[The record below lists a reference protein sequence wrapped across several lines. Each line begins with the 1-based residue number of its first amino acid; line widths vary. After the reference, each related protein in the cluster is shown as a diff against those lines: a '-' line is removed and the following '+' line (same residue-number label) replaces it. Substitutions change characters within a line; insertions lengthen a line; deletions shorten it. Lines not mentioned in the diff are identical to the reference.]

1 MNNEI
6 VGEYKM
12 SSSDNY
18 DAYLSA
24 LGTGMIMR
32 KLLTTAKTTETISIA
47 GDTIAIKISTL
58 SKTNEIKFTLG
69 QQFDETT
76 ISDKQFRT
84 TVTSEGDKLIQ
95 NQIDGDNKTGI
106 VTREF
111 TPNGMTKTMQFGQV
125 TATQGYQKTQ

>member
-32 KLLTTAKTTETISIA
+32 KLLTTAKPTETISIA
-47 GDTIAIKISTL
+47 GDTIAIKISTV

-84 TVTSEGDKLIQ
+84 TVTSEGNILIQ
-95 NQIDGDNKTGI
+95 NQIDGDSKTGVI
-106 VTREF
+106 TREF
-111 TPNGMTKTMQFGQV
+111 TTEGMTKKMEFGPVKARQV
-125 TATQGYQKTQ
+125 YTKAT